1 MVYIEKDSKEAI
13 AMLNAI
19 IIALWLTMLLGF
31 LLESIKTKAAYAHVQ
46 QVNRQLESRL
56 MKLMSGFSDVSV
68 FLVRDLR
75 NVLMEEFV
83 KPHLIDD
90 LELYR
95 VDAHNIHM
103 KYHKER
109 AEQEFHIHVEVDRFV
124 MQEIIEET
132 EDFDEYHV

>member
-1 MVYIEKDSKEAI
+1 
-13 AMLNAI
+13 MLNSI

-31 LLESIKTKAAYAHVQ
+31 LLESIKTKSAYIHVQ
-46 QVNRQLESRL
+46 RVNLMLESRL
-56 MKLMSGFSDVSV
+56 MKLMSGLSDVSV
-68 FLVRDLR
+68 FSVRDLR

-103 KYHKER
+103 KYHKQR
-109 AEQEFHIHVEVDRFV
+109 TEQEFEIHVEQDRFA
-124 MQEIIEET
+124 MKEIVDENEK
-132 EDFDEYHV
+132 FDEYHV

>member
-1 MVYIEKDSKEAI
+1 
-13 AMLNAI
+13 MLNSI

-31 LLESIKTKAAYAHVQ
+31 LLESIKTKSAYIHVQ
-46 QVNRQLESRL
+46 RVNLMLESRL
-56 MKLMSGFSDVSV
+56 MKLMSGLSDVSV
-68 FLVRDLR
+68 FSVRDLR

-103 KYHKER
+103 KYHKQR
-109 AEQEFHIHVEVDRFV
+109 TEQEFEIHVEQDRFA
-124 MQEIIEET
+124 MKEIVDET
-132 EDFDEYHV
+132 EEFDEYHV

>member
-1 MVYIEKDSKEAI
+1 
-13 AMLNAI
+13 MLNSI

-31 LLESIKTKAAYAHVQ
+31 LLESIRTKSAYIHVQ
-46 QVNRQLESRL
+46 RVNLMLESRL
-56 MKLMSGFSDVSV
+56 MKLVSGLSDVSV
-68 FLVRDLR
+68 FSVRDLR

-103 KYHKER
+103 KYHKQR
-109 AEQEFHIHVEVDRFV
+109 TEQEFEIHVEQDRFA
-124 MQEIIEET
+124 MKEIVDDNEK
-132 EDFDEYHV
+132 FDEYHV